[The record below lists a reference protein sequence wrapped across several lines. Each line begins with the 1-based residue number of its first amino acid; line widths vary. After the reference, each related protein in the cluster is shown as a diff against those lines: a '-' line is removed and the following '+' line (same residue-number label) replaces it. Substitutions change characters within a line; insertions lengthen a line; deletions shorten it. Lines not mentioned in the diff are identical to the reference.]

1 MYVCIV
7 NRRMRAMA
15 KWNVK
20 SDIMICSSLTYTITA
35 GMLCIH
41 SNGAAQA
48 LLPRQRVDTGE
59 TRLHLKLM
67 PSFPVRSES
76 FVPLVARPFSV
87 FSIKWHW
94 RICIYMYYIHPFIFL
109 CIVLQIRELFSN
121 KSGKWNEFSLCG
133 VMFTLH
139 DCHCIRG
146 FCCLVNAIREHAG
159 HFFLYSYIN
168 QNNRWSTNK

>member
-1 MYVCIV
+1 MYVYSQWELWQNEMWKATLWFVVAWHTQSPLACCV
-7 NRRMRAMA
+7 
-15 KWNVK
+15 
-20 SDIMICSSLTYTITA
+20 
-35 GMLCIH
+35 IH

-94 RICIYMYYIHPFIFL
+94 RICIYICMYYVHPFIFL

-159 HFFLYSYIN
+159 HFFFIFVY
-168 QNNRWSTNK
+168 QPKQ